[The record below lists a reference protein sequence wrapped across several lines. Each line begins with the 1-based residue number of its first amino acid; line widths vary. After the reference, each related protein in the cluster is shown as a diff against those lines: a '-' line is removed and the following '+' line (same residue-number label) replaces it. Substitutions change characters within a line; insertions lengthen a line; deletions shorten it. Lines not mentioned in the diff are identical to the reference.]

1 MTPEEHDKFV
11 QGYTQVLTNTWSDES
26 YENRLLDNPR
36 EVLAESGLT
45 VPSNAIIQIIRNIA
59 GEGTLEDQVKLW
71 EAGPTTGTYELY
83 VPHTTQTAQVDL
95 SETDLEAVAG
105 GGDACC
111 CCCPCCTCT

>member
-1 MTPEEHDKFV
+1 MTPEERDAFV
-11 QGYTQVLTNTWSDES
+11 RSYTEILTNTWSDES

-36 EVLAESGLT
+36 EVLQEAGLS
-45 VPSNAIIQIIRNIA
+45 VPANATIQIIRNIA
-59 GEGTLEDQVKLW
+59 GTGTLDDQVKLW
-71 EAGPTTGTYELY
+71 EDGQTSGTFELY
-83 VPHTTQTAQVDL
+83 VPNTTQTAKVDV